1 MKRIFI
7 TVLFCITSYTSQ
19 AEELKIAEYIK
30 VNPPSEMDLTF
41 QVVPDYSPD
50 EEILLI
56 WNGDELDYLVV
67 TDRERGGQ
75 KHELYWRMILKE
87 FQKSSGRK
95 KVKISNEGELTTKSG
110 LKVSY
115 KTVEWFSEGDKSVQM
130 LSLVVGRKDAYWLIV
145 NSTNEDMARI
155 TESFKRILETI
166 ELTRG

>member
-1 MKRIFI
+1 M
-7 TVLFCITSYTSQ
+7 
-19 AEELKIAEYIK
+19 ANDIK
-30 VNPPSEMDLTF
+30 G
-41 QVVPDYSPD
+41 VPEVFGP
-50 EEILLI
+50 
-56 WNGDELDYLVV
+56 
-67 TDRERGGQ
+67 
-75 KHELYWRMILKE
+75 
-87 FQKSSGRK
+87 K
-95 KVKISNEGELTTKSG
+95 KVKTSNEGELTTKSG